1 LALRLDI
8 MVRVRVCVDDATR
21 FVNKALR
28 EFKAGVNNNDMI
40 KVRDA
45 AKKAW
50 DAEVQATNAL
60 ILYYLGKT
68 PSSHWEKRHLLRE
81 LEKTE
86 PKIEGLGFRD
96 RYSAKE
102 KNLHETIFYEGLV
115 DIDEAEFK
123 LEKARRYV
131 DDVKKLLGL

>member
-1 LALRLDI
+1 M

-21 FVNKALR
+21 FVNEALR

-50 DAEVQATNAL
+50 DAVVQVTNALIL

-68 PSSHWEKRHLLRE
+68 PSSHWERRRLLSE